1 MADSE
6 EIERNKAL
14 QESLD
19 LMDEL
24 LFASRDFTSEV
35 RKVAK
40 LHFQNNEQVNATV
53 KGFRDISKSVASYST
68 IIKDVYKGTASIR
81 TLEKEQEKFLK
92 TRKNFEVEFNQ
103 ALGSIKL
110 TEEQINKI
118 KKGQLDV
125 FAAIG
130 DKGSEFGDQTNKLTE
145 VQFSLLELYQ
155 EQLSIL
161 REENEAMEEASRR
174 AKNIE
179 ASMGGVGTAF
189 EGIEG
194 VMDKLGLGSL
204 SKKMGFAKAQADMK
218 ELAAEITDGGDRSA
232 TLGEKFKIAG
242 AGIKSM
248 ASSLASAFGPMAIA
262 LIVIT
267 QIVKAFKALD
277 EQSGKLAKS
286 MGISYNEAVNLNA
299 EFRDMASNYGDSLVT
314 SKDIA
319 ESQSKLNE
327 LFGTGVKF
335 SGEMAAEFSSV
346 QKRLDLSDEAMKLFT
361 KNQLISGK
369 SIKTQLKDVNA
380 TTLKMNEQYGLGL
393 SFKQVQEGI
402 SKASNAVQLTNKG
415 NVKELT
421 KAVFAAKNLG
431 VEMSKVEAISNSLL
445 DFESSI
451 ASELEAELL
460 LGKDINLETAR
471 QAALQGDV
479 AKVADEVM
487 KNKAIMNAF
496 DTKNV
501 IAQEA
506 AAKALGMNRDELA
519 DMIMQQKQLE
529 GIRKNGFE
537 NMAAAQE
544 EYNKLR
550 AQGMSA
556 EEAAAKIGDKSLQ
569 DQLESVSVAQN
580 LEAVMASIQE
590 IFVGMVE
597 PILMAVNSMI
607 ELVGGADNL
616 AAILVTI
623 LGIYT
628 AIKLAILGANM
639 AATIGLALKKK
650 EVKEEKSKALASAG
664 SITSAFILNP
674 IAAGIGLIA
683 GLAATALVISQMKDG
698 MIDPKGGMIVSGE
711 KGTIQLDKEDSII
724 AGTNLFGG
732 GNGKNQTSNN
742 NQDNSQIIALLQQQN
757 QLLRQMLSKS
767 TTLEMNGDKVGQGI
781 QKADRAIQ

>member
-1 MADSE
+1 
-6 EIERNKAL
+6 
-14 QESLD
+14 
-19 LMDEL
+19 
-24 LFASRDFTSEV
+24 
-35 RKVAK
+35 
-40 LHFQNNEQVNATV
+40 
-53 KGFRDISKSVASYST
+53 
-68 IIKDVYKGTASIR
+68 
-81 TLEKEQEKFLK
+81 
-92 TRKNFEVEFNQ
+92 
-103 ALGSIKL
+103 
-110 TEEQINKI
+110 
-118 KKGQLDV
+118 
-125 FAAIG
+125 
-130 DKGSEFGDQTNKLTE
+130 
-145 VQFSLLELYQ
+145 
-155 EQLSIL
+155 
-161 REENEAMEEASRR
+161 
-174 AKNIE
+174 
-179 ASMGGVGTAF
+179 
-189 EGIEG
+189 
-194 VMDKLGLGSL
+194 
-204 SKKMGFAKAQADMK
+204 
-218 ELAAEITDGGDRSA
+218 
-232 TLGEKFKIAG
+232 
-242 AGIKSM
+242 
-248 ASSLASAFGPMAIA
+248 
-262 LIVIT
+262 
-267 QIVKAFKALD
+267 
-277 EQSGKLAKS
+277 
-286 MGISYNEAVNLNA
+286 
-299 EFRDMASNYGDSLVT
+299 
-314 SKDIA
+314 
-319 ESQSKLNE
+319 
-327 LFGTGVKF
+327 
-335 SGEMAAEFSSV
+335 
-346 QKRLDLSDEAMKLFT
+346 
-361 KNQLISGK
+361 
-369 SIKTQLKDVNA
+369 
-380 TTLKMNEQYGLGL
+380 
-393 SFKQVQEGI
+393 
-402 SKASNAVQLTNKG
+402 
-415 NVKELT
+415 
-421 KAVFAAKNLG
+421 
-431 VEMSKVEAISNSLL
+431 
-445 DFESSI
+445 
-451 ASELEAELL
+451 
-460 LGKDINLETAR
+460 
-471 QAALQGDV
+471 
-479 AKVADEVM
+479 M